1 MFSLYRF
8 QSVDSDIHLVISK
21 LPEKKRKKKKSEKG
35 SILKSLCVNHVAG
48 AANDGPSA
56 ASTMPANAYSV
67 REQHEF

>member
-8 QSVDSDIHLVISK
+8 QSVDSGIHLVISR
-21 LPEKKRKKKKSEKG
+21 LPEKKEKKKSEKG

-56 ASTMPANAYSV
+56 ASTMPANAYLV